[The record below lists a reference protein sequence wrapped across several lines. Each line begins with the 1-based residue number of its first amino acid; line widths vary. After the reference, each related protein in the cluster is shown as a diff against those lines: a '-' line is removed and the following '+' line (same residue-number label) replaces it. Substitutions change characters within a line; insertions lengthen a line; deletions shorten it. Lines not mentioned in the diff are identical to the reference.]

1 MWQKKNVA
9 QVIILDH
16 KTPIFFIVLSTKPPT
31 YHLPTYL
38 FIYLPTYLFTY
49 LPTYLFSYLYIYLPT
64 YQPTYLP
71 QARCIHLDIAWG
83 GPTYLHA

>member
-38 FIYLPTYLFTY
+38 FIYLPTHLLTSSTY
-49 LPTYLFSYLYIYLPT
+49 LLVPTYLLFSISHNLPTSYLSSY
-64 YQPTYLP
+64 
-71 QARCIHLDIAWG
+71 HLLL
-83 GPTYLHA
+83 TS